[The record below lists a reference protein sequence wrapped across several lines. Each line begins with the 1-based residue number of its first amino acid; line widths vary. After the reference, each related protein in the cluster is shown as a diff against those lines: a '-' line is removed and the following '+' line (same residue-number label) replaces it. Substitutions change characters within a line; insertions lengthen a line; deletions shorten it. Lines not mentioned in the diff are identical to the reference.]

1 MFHYQMQDW
10 LEGVHD
16 QTNWKK
22 WLEIFFEGINQMW
35 ESLNPKKTE
44 GMGEESRLFKNHQTM
59 IKHAFRFKTL
69 QGDCKRIVP
78 PIVLM

>member
-22 WLEIFFEGINQMW
+22 WLEFFVESINQMW
-35 ESLNPKKTE
+35 ESLKPKKTE
-44 GMGEESRLFKNHQTM
+44 GMGLGEE
-59 IKHAFRFKTL
+59 
-69 QGDCKRIVP
+69 
-78 PIVLM
+78 